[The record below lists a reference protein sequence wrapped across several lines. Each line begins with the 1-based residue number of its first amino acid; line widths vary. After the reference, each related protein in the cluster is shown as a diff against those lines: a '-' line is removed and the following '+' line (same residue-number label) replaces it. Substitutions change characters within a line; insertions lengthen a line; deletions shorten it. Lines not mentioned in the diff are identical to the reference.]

1 MKKLLASMVA
11 TVVAGTTFANDL
23 PQQSSPWFQDAQNV
37 LMQKM
42 ETPRLRGQA
51 KNVILFVADGNG
63 VSSNTAIRIF
73 EGQAQGLLGEEHEL
87 SFEKFPH
94 LALAKTYNSN
104 AQTPDSAGTATAM
117 LAGVKTRQGVVG
129 ITDNVD
135 RGDCVTAL
143 DNQIPSAL
151 HLAERKGKA
160 TGVVSTARVT
170 HATPAAAYAFAA
182 DRNFEDDSALSD
194 EQKAAGCVDI
204 ASQALT
210 ADMEVILGGGRR
222 HFIPAEL
229 TDEEGK
235 TGRRTDGRDLTKE
248 WQAQGGEYV
257 WNRDGLM
264 KLDPNADRV
273 LGLFE
278 SSHMEYE
285 ADREGDAGGEP
296 SLAEMTAA
304 AINVL
309 NKDEDGFFLLVESG
323 RVDHAHHAGN
333 AYRAMMDGVAF
344 AEAVQIATQ
353 MTNLEDTLIIV
364 TADHS
369 HTLVMQ
375 GYAQR
380 GNPILGLSKG
390 LDSQG
395 NPVTEPSLAKDGKPY
410 TTIAYVNGPGAVQGE
425 RQDLSNVDVE
435 DMDFVQQALI
445 PMSSETHTAEDVAI
459 YARGPWAW
467 LIDGTVEQNYI
478 FHVMDHAAGLSQ

>member
-1 MKKLLASMVA
+1 MKKLLSTVIA
-11 TVVAGTTFANDL
+11 TVAATSVMANDL
-23 PQQSSPWFQDAQNV
+23 PQEATAWYQDAQKT
-37 LMQKM
+37 LIEKM
-42 ETPRLRGQA
+42 ETPRLRGEA
-51 KNVILFVADGNG
+51 KNIILFVADGNG
-63 VSSNTAIRIF
+63 VTSNTAIRIF
-73 EGQAQGLLGEEHEL
+73 EGQSQGLLGEEHVL
-87 SFEKFPH
+87 SYEHFPH

-117 LAGVKTRQGVVG
+117 LAGVKTRQGVIG
-129 ITDNVD
+129 ITDNVE
-135 RGDCVTAL
+135 RGDCLAGL

-182 DRNFEDDSALSD
+182 DRGFEDDSSLSD
-194 EQKAAGCVDI
+194 DQKAAGCVDI
-204 ASQALT
+204 AAQALE
-210 ADMEVILGGGRR
+210 AQMEVILGGGRR
-222 HFIPAEL
+222 HFIPAES

-235 TGRRTDGRDLTKE
+235 AGRRTDGRDLTKE
-248 WQAQGGEYV
+248 WQAQGGDYV
-257 WNRDGLM
+257 WNRAGLM
-264 KLDPNADRV
+264 NLDPKSERV

-285 ADREGDAGGEP
+285 ADREGDTGGEP
-296 SLAEMTAA
+296 SLAEMTAS
-304 AINVL
+304 AINL
-309 NKDEDGFFLLVESG
+309 LDNDEDGFFLVVESG
-323 RVDHAHHAGN
+323 RVDHAHHGGN

-344 AEAVQIATQ
+344 VDAVQVATQ

-390 LDSQG
+390 LDSKG
-395 NPVTEPSLAKDGKPY
+395 NPVTEPTLAKDGKPY
-410 TTIAYVNGPGAVQGE
+410 TTLAYVNGPGAVEGE
-425 RQDLSNVDVE
+425 RQDLTNVDVE

-467 LIDGTVEQNYI
+467 LIDGTVEQHYI
-478 FHVMDHAAGLSQ
+478 FHVMDHAAGLSK